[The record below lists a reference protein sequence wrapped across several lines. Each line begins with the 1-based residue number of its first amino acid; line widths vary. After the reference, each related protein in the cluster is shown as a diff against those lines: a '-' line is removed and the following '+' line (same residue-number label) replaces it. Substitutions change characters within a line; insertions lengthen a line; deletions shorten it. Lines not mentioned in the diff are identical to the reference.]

1 MTYMAKK
8 NIIIVTL
15 LFLIVIT
22 GCDSSSALDRAL
34 DMAGD
39 NRIELEKVLDHF
51 KDDSLKY
58 KAAVFLIENMPYQC
72 GVVY

>member
-39 NRIELEKVLDHF
+39 NRIELEKVLDH
-51 KDDSLKY
+51 
-58 KAAVFLIENMPYQC
+58 
-72 GVVY
+72 

>member
-1 MTYMAKK
+1 MAKK

-72 GVVY
+72 ICIDLK